1 MIKQVTT
8 FYPDF
13 IIKTAI
19 EYFNDEIVKYEEFD
33 EKGYLTYIKTPLIEK
48 TYKDGKLDGL
58 YREWYPN
65 GQLFYEKTYKDGQ
78 LDGLYRRWYSNG
90 QLWDECTFKD
100 GKLDGISREWYP
112 NGRLS
117 FEYTHKDDNLIS

>member
-1 MIKQVTT
+1 MYKLIKQVTT

-48 TYKDGKLDGL
+48 TYKDG
-58 YREWYPN
+58 
-65 GQLFYEKTYKDGQ
+65 Q
-78 LDGLYRRWYSNG
+78 LDDLYRRWYSNG